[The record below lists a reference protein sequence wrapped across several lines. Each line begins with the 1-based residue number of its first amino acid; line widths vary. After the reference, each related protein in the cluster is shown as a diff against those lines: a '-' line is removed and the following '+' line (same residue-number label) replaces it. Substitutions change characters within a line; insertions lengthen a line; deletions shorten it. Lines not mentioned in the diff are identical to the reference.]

1 MIVGFGIKSISAE
14 RKNVPKGRVDIN
26 STPKILSITKSKTS
40 FLKKEKPLNIEFEFI
55 TKYKPNIGEIRISG
69 NVLYLGKKM
78 KDTLK
83 AWEKREKIPKEV
95 DIEVKNFLFRKCLT
109 ICLNLSE
116 NMQLPPPLIFPRV
129 VTRPP
134 RKVPRPEGD
143 LSYIG

>member
-26 STPKILSITKSKTS
+26 STPKILSITKSKAG
-40 FLKKEKPLNIEFEFI
+40 FLKKQKPLNIEFEFI

-69 NVLYLGKKM
+69 NVLYLGKKL
-78 KDTLK
+78 DETLK
-83 AWEKREKIPKEV
+83 AWEKRKKIPKEV

-109 ICLNLSE
+109 IGVNLSE

-129 VTRPP
+129 MSRPQ
-134 RKVPRPEGD
+134 KVVSRPEGD